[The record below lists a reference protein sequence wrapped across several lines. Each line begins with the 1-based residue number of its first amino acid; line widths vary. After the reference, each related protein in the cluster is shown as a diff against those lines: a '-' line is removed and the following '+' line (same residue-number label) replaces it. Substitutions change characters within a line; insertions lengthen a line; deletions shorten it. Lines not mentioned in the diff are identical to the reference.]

1 MMDNKN
7 KLSEEEKDQLRSVVN
22 AHISQYCNYAALVI
36 ILITLASFVLGQF
49 DVFFVQLGIMISIA
63 LLAIAAINNPTR
75 KKITAKN
82 NGKKFSAG
90 VPGRCNRLSLNMP
103 SKPSFRR
110 EFSTGGN
117 LNLQRVE
124 PPASL
129 ISSKPSP

>member
-1 MMDNKN
+1 M
-7 KLSEEEKDQLRSVVN
+7 L
-22 AHISQYCNYAALVI
+22 IFSQYCNYAALVI
-36 ILITLASFVLGQF
+36 ILISLASFVLGQF
-49 DVFFVQLGIMISIA
+49 DAFFVQLGIMISIA
-63 LLAIAAINNPTR
+63 LLAIAAINNPTSQ
-75 KKITAKN
+75 KIT
-82 NGKKFSAG
+82 GKKFSAG